1 MTSESKCANHIYT
14 CVQEIKE
21 SEPGKFYSY
30 YTIVCRVCGKTE
42 KYNKENHSHIR
53 IFNVNRETFTCTDFT
68 CPAFFGE
75 KCKYG
80 YGFHKLSKEQ
90 QATIDEKIEERRIS
104 RELEIANEERRRR
117 EFDEITKHM
126 KPIIEALKDFS
137 YRPYVFSFEGT
148 IEIME
153 ILYPGYIK
161 VKFNDSDDR
170 PIRKFIE
177 FCIRYFSK
185 IRYTSSKAPPKDEE
199 SVSYISEEDDSSSS
213 DEDEYPHRL
222 RLKEKF
228 EKKCYFNKCYCI
240 EHDPSMYI
248 SEDYSEGAAEGTG
261 DDSSPVVSKEY
272 IEELKRFKTERKK
285 NIEPILK
292 KMNKILANFSD
303 IEKNIE
309 RLKSIIANVNKHF
322 EDYYCSFENAYSDTI
337 KARFYFYYIL
347 TYYKF
352 NKCL

>member
-1 MTSESKCANHIYT
+1 MTVTFASLCHSE
-14 CVQEIKE
+14 
-21 SEPGKFYSY
+21 SY
-30 YTIVCRVCGKTE
+30 YTIVCRVCSQTE
-42 KYNKENHSHIR
+42 KYNKEKHIR
-53 IFNVNRETFTCTDFT
+53 IFNVSRETFNCTDFT

-90 QATIDEKIEERRIS
+90 QSKIDEKIEERRIS
-104 RELEIANEERRRR
+104 RELERENEERRRR
-117 EFDEITKHM
+117 EFDEKTKHM
-126 KPIIEALKDFS
+126 KPIIEALEDFG
-137 YRPYVFSFEGT
+137 YKPYVFSFEDT

-153 ILYPGYIK
+153 MLYPGYIK
-161 VKFNDSDDR
+161 DKFNDSDDK

-185 IRYTSSKAPPKDEE
+185 ICYTSSKAPPKSKD
-199 SVSYISEEDDSSSS
+199 SVSYISEEEDESSS

-222 RLKEKF
+222 RRKEKF
-228 EKKCYFNKCYCI
+228 EKKFYYNKCYCI
-240 EHDPSMYI
+240 EHDPSMYF
-248 SEDYSEGAAEGTG
+248 SEDCSEGSGEGAAEGTG

-272 IEELKRFKTERKK
+272 IEELNRFKTERKK
-285 NIEPILK
+285 NIKPILK

>member
-1 MTSESKCANHIYT
+1 MTSAPACADHIYT
-14 CVQEIKE
+14 CVQKIEEI
-21 SEPGKFYSY
+21 EPGKFYSY
-30 YTIVCRVCGKTE
+30 YTIECRVCKKTE
-42 KYNKENHSHIR
+42 KYNKEKHIR
-53 IFNVNRETFTCTDFT
+53 IFNVNRATFTCTDVT

-90 QATIDEKIEERRIS
+90 QAKIDEKIEERRIS
-104 RELEIANEERRRR
+104 RELERENAERRRR
-117 EFDEITKHM
+117 EFDEKTKHM
-126 KPIIEALKDFS
+126 KPIIEALEEFGYK
-137 YRPYVFSFEGT
+137 PYVFSFEDT

-153 ILYPGYIK
+153 MLYPGYIK
-161 VKFNDSDDR
+161 DKFNDSDDK

-185 IRYTSSKAPPKDEE
+185 IRYTSSKAPPKSKE
-199 SVSYISEEDDSSSS
+199 SVSYISDEDESSSS

-222 RLKEKF
+222 LRKEKF
-228 EKKCYFNKCYCI
+228 EKKFYYNNCYCI
-240 EHDPSMYI
+240 EHDPSMYF
-248 SEDYSEGAAEGTG
+248 SEDCSEGAAEGTG

-272 IEELKRFKTERKK
+272 IEELNRFKTERKK
-285 NIEPILK
+285 NIKPILK